1 VGPVVITLVSA
12 WLRPSGQGTQGN
24 GVEKMFSI
32 SEFPPKGKFA
42 TLLDNKK
49 YI

>member
-1 VGPVVITLVSA
+1 
-12 WLRPSGQGTQGN
+12 
-24 GVEKMFSI
+24 VEKMFSI